1 MLIYCPQFPNLVTVS
16 WLQRISGEIK
26 ANQKQ
31 QNIFEQIKI
40 NIWGKQSILFNL
52 SYKACQRLV
61 VFLSS
66 ISTDDK
72 LTAYSFPHQKLT
84 ISPYFSCSSIK
95 YSWTLP
101 AFAMSGKLP
110 LLQKQKNK
118 NASKGMKLTFSRNHL
133 APILKGISVS
143 HQEKRERNSVTTLLY
158 FRFNLG
164 MDFTPNSFRSRH
176 SLLTQD
182 LKVLLLEYMDLWM
195 NSSVKCKNH

>member
-1 MLIYCPQFPNLVTVS
+1 MTVIWNSRFWTIFFSSATARVPQEWLMLIYCPQFPNLVTVS

-118 NASKGMKLTFSRNHL
+118 NASKGMKLTFF
-133 APILKGISVS
+133 
-143 HQEKRERNSVTTLLY
+143 QEPLGSYFEGHFSESSGKKRE
-158 FRFNLG
+158 
-164 MDFTPNSFRSRH
+164 
-176 SLLTQD
+176 
-182 LKVLLLEYMDLWM
+182 K
-195 NSSVKCKNH
+195 